1 MPLPPSLSLYRYSQ
15 LIYLTLIG
23 KRNNLPYLRRDAI
36 LVRFFHCFLSSAPH
50 LVIHLYATMV
60 ALTSSSSSLDAMDP
74 SILTALAVSTV
85 SVLYTV
91 LSFATN
97 DRVSGKT
104 RHVVLPGHITQ
115 AMWHLCMVTSRVLA
129 LVLFACVFG
138 YYVVAVVGGHWLLM
152 IFLLLLERTTFCAD
166 IERQSNGELKFTR
179 RLCLEIPFDLVAASV
194 YVFAYFNPKRG
205 RTRVWAGIYHLV
217 TLAENVTM
225 GVLMYLSISTTN
237 LPFSKSPTD
246 LPFSQFPVVS
256 LSLVIGLYP
265 LGLVFMFCYY
275 LLYHPKR
282 TGNCFW
288 IGIPKNCCR
297 CCCKGDQNEDSEV
310 VGTKYQN
317 RNSRVIISEPT
328 LVSHNGYVPKN
339 LLPVGP
345 NAAAMMMVMNQNET
359 RAVSQSQSTANGRGH
374 ACRDRS
380 LTEPKGRWAGRMAG
394 QQRCGS
400 GGVTSPDSSHT
411 NTAPHIASESNL
423 ALELDTDISG
433 SNVPVTND
441 TVIDTPLFGHTPEV
455 SAMSDSRRAHVTLL
469 VSQDNDSQKAYT
481 NDTGIDV
488 DSDLQLSPGTV
499 GGDMEDMNQ
508 VVGGA
513 LCPSGEEPDE
523 GQGGHK
529 DLRLPLFVDAPI
541 KREKLHRNG
550 LEQHYFP
557 DKHNPSPATHRS
569 ARDTVA
575 LHSRDSVTPT
585 LPTPTYSPTPPSPTP
600 NSTLPGGKWNSD
612 DESEDVFRHGDSS
625 SSPTMQQRGTIVA
638 PQYPSPERQRK
649 APRSPIGA
657 RSHQI
662 STATEHEEAFSCSQQ
677 SSHSQTGPRAVT
689 PRSPKGARRLLIQ
702 QSPPTSPAQSKPH
715 RQAPRPPVPPKAT
728 SLKAGGDT
736 PAVNVTASMEPVSSQ
751 QHVQPQIARPI
762 PIKTPTTTAQQMP
775 PRSDGLTRG
784 LMSLVPMPEDRR
796 AQSSSPFPV
805 PHQHHVPGGAPKY
818 SRALSYHATG
828 STASPARLSRG
839 VANYRQSDN
848 GLDSKVK
855 GGSLHSMQHYHA
867 QPRPKSEGWH
877 MDKST
882 VLSPRGRGMTRQAPL
897 NSHGSS
903 PERSSHSSSSS
914 GQNWQQQSHG
924 ANTQQQC
931 TNAQR
936 RSYNPQYPGTPK
948 ATPPHHA
955 HAPKSAFMRVSPE
968 RNHTQHVG
976 GAGGWHSQ
984 RSEGYPSPHPASMG
998 GPPSTSLS
1006 KSPRHYPKIPQG
1018 APTNAPK
1025 MVRSPASNRNLPP
1038 PIPPPRRE
1046 YHGSSSID
1054 EPLTDLNSSSH
1065 AHSLGASSS
1074 KDSGNYDKLP
1084 AEIQNRNSFLSPTT
1098 LRPPQSS
1105 THESTV

>member
-1 MPLPPSLSLYRYSQ
+1 
-15 LIYLTLIG
+15 
-23 KRNNLPYLRRDAI
+23 
-36 LVRFFHCFLSSAPH
+36 
-50 LVIHLYATMV
+50 MV
-60 ALTSSSSSLDAMDP
+60 
-74 SILTALAVSTV
+74 
-85 SVLYTV
+85 
-91 LSFATN
+91 
-97 DRVSGKT
+97 
-104 RHVVLPGHITQ
+104 
-115 AMWHLCMVTSRVLA
+115 
-129 LVLFACVFG
+129 
-138 YYVVAVVGGHWLLM
+138 
-152 IFLLLLERTTFCAD
+152 FLLLLERTTFCAD

-179 RLCLEIPFDLVAASV
+179 RLCLEIPFDLIAASV

-225 GVLMYLSISTTN
+225 GVLVYFYI
-237 LPFSKSPTD
+237 PTAT
-246 LPFSQFPVVS
+246 LPFSQFSVVS
-256 LSLVIGLYP
+256 LSLVVGLYP

-288 IGIPKNCCR
+288 IGIPRNCCR
-297 CCCKGDQNEDSEV
+297 CCCKEDQSEDGEV
-310 VGTKYQN
+310 IVSKYQN

-345 NAAAMMMVMNQNET
+345 NAAATMVMNQYQNET
-359 RAVSQSQSTANGRGH
+359 LALSQPQSTGNGRVH
-374 ACRDRS
+374 RDRS
-380 LTEPKGRWAGRMAG
+380 LIGPEGRRASRMVGKQGCASG
-394 QQRCGS
+394 CGS

-411 NTAPHIASESNL
+411 NTAPRTASERSNPAFSDCL
-423 ALELDTDISG
+423 ASELDTDFSG
-433 SNVPVTND
+433 SNLPETND
-441 TVIDTPLFGHTPEV
+441 TVIDTPLSGCTPEV
-455 SAMSDSRRAHVTLL
+455 SAMPDSRITHITRLI
-469 VSQDNDSQKAYT
+469 SQDNDSQKAYT

-529 DLRLPLFVDAPI
+529 LPLFVDVPI
-541 KREKLHRNG
+541 KQEKLYRNG

-557 DKHNPSPATHRS
+557 DELNASTSDTAQ
-569 ARDTVA
+569 DTVA

-600 NSTLPGGKWNSD
+600 NPIFPGGKWHSD

-625 SSPTMQQRGTIVA
+625 SSPTMRQRGSIVA

-662 STATEHEEAFSCSQQ
+662 STPVDEEFSCSQQ
-677 SSHSQTGPRAVT
+677 SSNSQTGPRAVT

-702 QSPPTSPAQSKPH
+702 QSPPPTSPAQKKPR
-715 RQAPRPPVPPKAT
+715 RQAPRPPMPPKRS
-728 SLKAGGDT
+728 SLQGGDA
-736 PAVNVTASMEPVSSQ
+736 PAVNVTASVDPISIQ
-751 QHVQPQIARPI
+751 QNTQPQIARPI
-762 PIKTPTTTAQQMP
+762 PMKTPITPAQQTP

-784 LMSLVPMPEDRR
+784 LMSLVPDRR

-805 PHQHHVPGGAPKY
+805 PRQHQVVPGNAPKY

-828 STASPARLSRG
+828 STASPVRLSRG

-855 GGSLHSMQHYHA
+855 GGSLHNMQYYHA

-877 MDKST
+877 MDKSI
-882 VLSPRGRGMTRQAPL
+882 VLSPTARGMARQAPL

-903 PERSSHSSSSS
+903 PERSSHSSTSS
-914 GQNWQQQSHG
+914 GQSRGATSQQQQSRG
-924 ANTQQQC
+924 ATTQQQR

-955 HAPKSAFMRVSPE
+955 HAPKSAFVRVSPE
-968 RNHTQHVG
+968 RNHAQHVG
-976 GAGGWHSQ
+976 GWRSQ
-984 RSEGYPSPHPASMG
+984 RSSIVEGYSSPRPASMG
-998 GPPSTSLS
+998 GPPSS

-1018 APTNAPK
+1018 APSNAPK
-1025 MVRSPASNRNLPP
+1025 MIRSPASNRNLPP

-1046 YHGSSSID
+1046 YRGSSSID
-1054 EPLTDLNSSSH
+1054 EALTDLNSSSH
-1065 AHSLGASSS
+1065 AHSLGGTSS

-1084 AEIQNRNSFLSPTT
+1084 SEMQYRNSLLGPGTLLSPNT

-1105 THESTV
+1105 AHESTV